1 MEMLS
6 SPLGKAILVQL
17 KAIVGVRLRALIRV
31 SFTVYFLNNTLR
43 TSSRRIFGDGVNA
56 NF

>member
-31 SFTVYFLNNTLR
+31 SFTVYFLNIL
-43 TSSRRIFGDGVNA
+43 FGRPIDGYFRDA
-56 NF
+56 CKC